1 MSAHRDVCELDLES
15 AWFKSSYSSDAGGS
29 CVETATLTSAQVAV
43 RDSKFPE
50 GPALLLPPQAF
61 AALLDHLRS

>member
-1 MSAHRDVCELDLES
+1 MSARRDVCELDLES

-29 CVETATLTSAQVAV
+29 CVEIATLTSAHVAL

-50 GPALLLPPQAF
+50 GPALLLPPEAF
-61 AALLDHLRS
+61 VALLDHVRS

>member
-1 MSAHRDVCELDLES
+1 MTTHPLSEATWH
-15 AWFKSSYSSDAGGS
+15 KSSYSNDSGGN
-29 CVETATLTSAQVAV
+29 CVEVAHLTPTHACIAL

-61 AALLDHLRS
+61 TALLDHLRS